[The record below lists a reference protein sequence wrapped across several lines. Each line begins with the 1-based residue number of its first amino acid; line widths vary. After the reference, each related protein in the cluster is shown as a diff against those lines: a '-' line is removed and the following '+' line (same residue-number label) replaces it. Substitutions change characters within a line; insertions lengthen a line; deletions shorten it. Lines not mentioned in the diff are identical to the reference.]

1 LKVVR
6 ESEEHFA
13 QRMSGRVQPIK
24 CKWLADILPD
34 IQAAI
39 RASVISPSE
48 DAKEKLAKL
57 QHVVIN
63 SQNESYSIEI
73 SLEPTGSLSMEELK
87 QAFQL
92 IDMAEDMSVIEDL
105 HNREDLVGRTRRNV
119 GQIEQLS
126 EVFGLL
132 FASGCVSYILP
143 NQIVIKLANLETVI
157 PLLRVILDEWNQLWK
172 DIEEMPLLALFSRGY
187 LLQLADLI
195 GQKKSEDASSILKIT
210 LPSADIEMETIV
222 NQLIARAPCINETD
236 NWLST
241 AQLLKIFSDLNQLI
255 EVVFHEKSRELSLPS
270 FLVNYGEMLKSHF
283 IDKSVIILNVSGEL
297 LVGSALA
304 AYISLTRQPLEPS
317 RILFVTT
324 DTDKMEVERFM
335 KLWSVANFEKDFFI
349 IVHVERLTVAGAS
362 AVRDGVDRVL
372 PERRAKLLLLAE
384 HHYRVQSTKSL
395 GARLGLISDRLIEIN
410 FTPEQLRHCFCSLLP
425 NAANLHFFT
434 SKLPGSGKSQ
444 QAMREASNLVP
455 RPEYY
460 RIGVR
465 IGSIEELLTSLKK
478 IGNLSS
484 QSRERSVYLHLD
496 IANSVSLE
504 FNDILL
510 SLLIH
515 GALYDPKKA
524 KLGFWLISQQTT
536 IALEFASPFG
546 VNEFPIIA
554 YLGKLAYKIFQ
565 INMKLR
571 FQLFR

>member
-1 LKVVR
+1 
-6 ESEEHFA
+6 
-13 QRMSGRVQPIK
+13 MSGRVQPIK

>member
-1 LKVVR
+1 
-6 ESEEHFA
+6 
-13 QRMSGRVQPIK
+13 MSGRVQPIK

-57 QHVVIN
+57 HHVVIN

-92 IDMAEDMSVIEDL
+92 LDMAEDMSEMEDL

-119 GQIEQLS
+119 GKIEQLS

-132 FASGCVSYILP
+132 FASGCVSYILK
-143 NQIVIKLANLETVI
+143 NHIVIELADLEKMI
-157 PLLRVILDEWNQLWK
+157 PMLRWILDKWNQLWK

-187 LLQLADLI
+187 HLQLADLI
-195 GQKKSEDASSILKIT
+195 IKKKSEDASSILKII
-210 LPSADIEMETIV
+210 LPSTAIEMETIV
-222 NQLIARAPCINETD
+222 NQLIDRAPCIDETAD
-236 NWLST
+236 WVTRST
-241 AQLLKIFSDLNQLI
+241 TRLFKIFSHLNQLI

-270 FLVNYGEMLKSHF
+270 FLVNYGDMLKSHF

-324 DTDKMEVERFM
+324 NTDKMEVERFM

-362 AVRDGVDRVL
+362 AVRDAVDRVL

-384 HHYRVQSTKSL
+384 HHCRVQSTKSL

-410 FTPEQLRHCFCSLLP
+410 FTPDQLRHCFCSLLP

-444 QAMREASNLVP
+444 KAIREASNLVP

-460 RIGVR
+460 RISVR

-478 IGNLSS
+478 IDNLSR
-484 QSRERSVYLHLD
+484 QSKERSVYLHLD

-524 KLGFWLISQQTT
+524 KLGYWLISQQTT

-554 YLGKLAYKIFQ
+554 YLGKLACKIFQ
-565 INMKLR
+565 IYVKLR
-571 FQLFR
+571 FKLFR